1 MSCTRKTFSY
11 WHGRTSTTRYANT
24 STNFEFYLQQ
34 RQWLNVDKSLER
46 GPSQQNVGKS
56 PWLYLFLV
64 SAVSH
69 SFKAL
74 REATLFNPLLATCH
88 KTQATKS
95 TTYFVSYVRYN
106 FDEKIGR
113 SVDVCRYVIIVRLE
127 RCGAVVS
134 PAIACNLIKGHHN
147 VFNKPNTSCKAT
159 IENKRNA
166 IHLYSLS
173 NCKILF
179 MQLYVQVPNIM
190 MLFKMFRN

>member
-1 MSCTRKTFSY
+1 MQ
-11 WHGRTSTTRYANT
+11 
-24 STNFEFYLQQ
+24 TNL
-34 RQWLNVDKSLER
+34 
-46 GPSQQNVGKS
+46 
-56 PWLYLFLV
+56 
-64 SAVSH
+64 
-69 SFKAL
+69 L
-74 REATLFNPLLATCH
+74 REAHLSKTWEKALGFTFFWSVPYLIALRPYARRPSWAAHFTHSQQPATKRRQRRVLLTLFRTFDIILIKKWVDLLT
-88 KTQATKS
+88 
-95 TTYFVSYVRYN
+95 YVRY
-106 FDEKIGR
+106 
-113 SVDVCRYVIIVRLE
+113 VMIVRLE